1 MPKSEFIKLRLD
13 PEEKQAF
20 QEAADLAGVSLSAWI
35 RERLR
40 KSARIE
46 LEDAGQQIA
55 FLMHRPARKRK
66 LTNDTAQLLNQRNG
80 RKGQGQSR

>member
-1 MPKSEFIKLRLD
+1 MAKSKLIQIRLA

-20 QEAADLAGVSLSAWI
+20 QEAADLAGVALSAWM

-46 LEDAGQQIA
+46 LEDAGRQIP
-55 FLMHRPARKRK
+55 FLKRR
-66 LTNDTAQLLNQRNG
+66 QEVE
-80 RKGQGQSR
+80 

>member
-1 MPKSEFIKLRLD
+1 MAKSDFVKIRLE

-20 QEAADLAGVSLSAWI
+20 QEAADLAGVSLSAWM

-55 FLMHRPARKRK
+55 FFRHKKRVVHDSD
-66 LTNDTAQLLNQRNG
+66 LTGERQMDEATAP
-80 RKGQGQSR
+80 